1 MHVLVITDI
10 EGIAGVDS
18 IDMIDESTEGY
29 RRACEYLMADTNA
42 AIDGAFASGATSVT
56 VVDGH
61 GGGKNFIKGLLDRR
75 ATQLPAREFSKNT
88 PTHFD
93 ALLCV
98 GAHAMAG
105 VENAFLDHTQNSTKW
120 FEYRIG
126 GVPSGEL
133 AQQGYCMGYFGVP
146 LVMASGDA
154 AACREAK
161 TLVPDIATA
170 CVKTANS
177 RNQAISLPLEDA
189 RKLIRAAAKDG
200 VERCKKIAPLSL
212 SLPIDVQITFT
223 RNDFCDQAMH
233 EGLVR
238 NGRTLKKTVEKI
250 ECYANLVK
258 L

>member
-10 EGIAGVDS
+10 EGVAGVDS

-42 AIDGAFASGATSVT
+42 AVDGAFAAGASRVT

-61 GGGKNFIKGLLDRR
+61 GSGKNFIEGLLDPR

-93 ALLCV
+93 ALLSV

-126 GVPSGEL
+126 GIAQGEL
-133 AQQGYCMGYFGVP
+133 AQQGYCMGHFGVP
-146 LVMASGDA
+146 LVMVSGDE
-154 AACREAK
+154 AACKEAEA
-161 TLVPDIATA
+161 LVPEIATA
-170 CVKTANS
+170 CVKTANG
-177 RNQAISLPLEDA
+177 RNQAASLPLEEA
-189 RKLIRAAAKDG
+189 RALIKAAAKDG

-212 SLPIDVQITFT
+212 SLPIDLQITFT
-223 RNDFCDQAMH
+223 RNDYCDQAMH
-233 EGLVR
+233 EGLER
-238 NGRTLKKTVEKI
+238 CGRTLKKTVERI
-250 ECYANLVK
+250 GCYSDLVK